1 MSNKREDLLES
12 KAALDGA
19 WAAVKKQ
26 VKAAQKRLR
35 SQWRFPKLVQRVA
48 LILYDKGQHGLAA
61 ATAFL
66 TKEAQKRQWPAKPE
80 DEVRR
85 FPEDWFLE
93 VDVNEFAALC
103 DAANP
108 ADLAAMRLA
117 TKFWQEW
124 SLAAWVEEANLDKG
138 VAPPTAA
145 VLDHCEHLRAA
156 APQPVRPAA
165 KGVMAQGKARAWAWR
180 FRKRFGFIHGAI
192 PTKDDMPVPELNEKA
207 GSGNNDG
214 AALRFQLRSHPPQ
227 RDSIGFGG
235 RALLPGWG
243 HQFGFRRGGSR
254 KALDP
259 AGGEDFQA
267 IVDPLFGSEG
277 QFCGRDFSSDFGH
290 HFDDTT
296 SGFIYDLICGGP
308 FWVIVLMTQIWPKIP
323 TGNESQHPPN
333 SMPQKP
339 KVAAQIANEMPPL
352 GRCGV
357 AMVQLRHQLCSAGL
371 GGLAG
376 EPRRD
381 FGLPFPRRRQ
391 GHRPLP
397 EEAARGHSGS
407 GATGELEHEA
417 HMPYAH
423 RHGVR

>member
-1 MSNKREDLLES
+1 MLQSALIASWAPALQAQAVCAPARPADHLGFGERCNCFPEARMSNKREELLES
-12 KAALDGA
+12 KAALDDA
-19 WAAVKKQ
+19 LAAVKKQ

-180 FRKRFGFIHGAI
+180 FRQRFGFIHGAI

-214 AALRFQLRSHPPQ
+214 AALRFQLRSHPP
-227 RDSIGFGG
+227 
-235 RALLPGWG
+235 
-243 HQFGFRRGGSR
+243 RG
-254 KALDP
+254 
-259 AGGEDFQA
+259 
-267 IVDPLFGSEG
+267 
-277 QFCGRDFSSDFGH
+277 
-290 HFDDTT
+290 
-296 SGFIYDLICGGP
+296 
-308 FWVIVLMTQIWPKIP
+308 IP
-323 TGNESQHPPN
+323 
-333 SMPQKP
+333 
-339 KVAAQIANEMPPL
+339 
-352 GRCGV
+352 
-357 AMVQLRHQLCSAGL
+357 
-371 GGLAG
+371 
-376 EPRRD
+376 
-381 FGLPFPRRRQ
+381 
-391 GHRPLP
+391 
-397 EEAARGHSGS
+397 
-407 GATGELEHEA
+407 
-417 HMPYAH
+417 
-423 RHGVR
+423 